1 MIINILFKLL
11 NFSVIVALFYYVIR
25 NYVIPFVTKMMTDY
39 DLFIHKLKDDRQIIK
54 KDCQKIS
61 EKIDQQ
67 EEQLESMQL
76 KFVLWQEK
84 CRDEHVLQMIDQ
96 EHIVKKIHHRVQSRS
111 QVVMNQLA
119 IKKQLPYILDRATK
133 KLQEKYHHVD
143 AQKKYTQ
150 DLIHVMK
157 EQL

>member
-1 MIINILFKLL
+1 MIINILFQLL
-11 NFSVIVALFYYVIR
+11 NFSVIVTLFYYVIR

-96 EHIVKKIHHRVQSRS
+96 EQIVKKIHHRVQSRS

-119 IKKQLPYILDRATK
+119 IKKQLPYILERATE
-133 KLQEKYHHVD
+133 KLQEKYHHGD